1 MYAWNNYR
9 TKEKKILFLWLTWMN
24 FVFDLCW
31 IRKSLV
37 LAIGLGLNL
46 ILHKAGHK
54 LNETHTKQIICQYIV
69 HLNQMHYQI
78 FIRLDLMILWA
89 SRSSLNWP
97 TQSNT
102 HMDRLKRCSSQ
113 VKLYDNGASTLI
125 TNMFLDKLN
134 IYYWFFSIQAIFFL
148 TRHCSIWII
157 FKMLHWSYKRI

>member
-1 MYAWNNYR
+1 MLEII
-9 TKEKKILFLWLTWMN
+9 TVQKKKKILFLRLTWMN

-102 HMDRLKRCSSQ
+102 HRDVHLKS
-113 VKLYDNGASTLI
+113 KLYDRQWC
-125 TNMFLDKLN
+125 LDSNYQYVPWQIKH
-134 IYYWFFSIQAIFFL
+134 FFFQYKPFF
-148 TRHCSIWII
+148 
-157 FKMLHWSYKRI
+157 F